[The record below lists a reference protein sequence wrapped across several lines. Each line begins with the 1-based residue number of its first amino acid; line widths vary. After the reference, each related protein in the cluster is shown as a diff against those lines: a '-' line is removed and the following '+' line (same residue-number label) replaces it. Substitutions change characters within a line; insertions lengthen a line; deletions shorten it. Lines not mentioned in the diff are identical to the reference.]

1 MEGVF
6 RFLKRAHRI
15 LSQSEISEAE
25 PQGELRRAMHA
36 AIKKVSSD
44 IESFGFNTAISAL
57 MIYLNELAKA
67 PALPRQAAE
76 TFILLLSPFAPHLC
90 EELWEHYG
98 HSDTLAYE
106 PFPQYD
112 EKELEQSEIE
122 ILVQVLGKP
131 KARLMMPVGCSAA
144 EAQEIA
150 FADDTVKAAMGGKEP
165 RKVIYVPGRLINIV
179 I

>member
-1 MEGVF
+1 M
-6 RFLKRAHRI
+6 
-15 LSQSEISEAE
+15 
-25 PQGELRRAMHA
+25 
-36 AIKKVSSD
+36 
-44 IESFGFNTAISAL
+44 
-57 MIYLNELAKA
+57 AKL

-106 PFPQYD
+106 PFPQHD

-131 KARLMMPVGCSAA
+131 KARLMMPVGCDADTA
-144 EAQEIA
+144 KAIA
-150 FADDTVKAAMGGKEP
+150 LADETVKAALNGKEP
-165 RKVIYVPGRLINIV
+165 RKVIYVQNRLVNIV